1 MTAKS
6 DGALLANIQALRGFA
21 ALNVVLFHC
30 VATGATYGLPAARLG
45 SLDKWGAS
53 GVDLFFVISGFVMVY
68 TQHHNPKSALQFFT
82 NRMQRIVPLYWFMTI
97 AIFALAATV
106 PAVFRNGGFG
116 LDHLLLSLLFA
127 TGLDGGRPIVVVG
140 WTLELEMLF
149 YLVFALSLLISNRV
163 LAATFCAA
171 CLALFAAIGSDLPLE
186 FLFGMGC
193 AAVFI
198 RHRSLPIGLSAFL
211 LGAALLLATLFM
223 DDPKSHRVI
232 VWGIPSALIL
242 LGAVYLPQ
250 TRSRVALY
258 LGAASYSIYLSHI
271 FVIPA
276 CYKVA
281 ARFHE
286 YVDGNIVAIACTAV
300 SGAFGCIVYEV
311 IERNLSRGIK
321 SARRYHAETRV
332 ATGGA

>member
-1 MTAKS
+1 MAKS
-6 DGALLANIQALRGFA
+6 NGALLANIQALRGFA

-30 VATGATYGLPAARLG
+30 VTTGATYGLPAASLG
-45 SLDKWGAS
+45 ALDRWGAS

-82 NRMQRIVPLYWFMTI
+82 NRLLRIVPLYWFMTL
-97 AIFALAATV
+97 AIFALAAAV
-106 PAVFRNGGFG
+106 PAAFRNGGFG
-116 LDHLLLSLLFA
+116 LDHVVRSLLFA
-127 TGLDGGRPIVVVG
+127 AGLDGGKPIVVVG

-149 YLVFALSLLISNRV
+149 YVVFAISILIGNRV
-163 LAATFCAA
+163 LAAGFCVAS
-171 CLALFAAIGSDLPLE
+171 LLLFAAIGSDLPLE

-193 AAVFI
+193 AAIFI
-198 RHRSLPIGLSAFL
+198 RYRDLPIGLPAFL
-211 LGAALLLATLFM
+211 IGAGLLVGTMLL

-281 ARFHE
+281 ARFHQH
-286 YVDGNIVAIACTAV
+286 VDGNVVAIACMVV
-300 SGAFGCIVYEV
+300 SGAAGCVVYEL
-311 IERNLSRGIK
+311 IEKNLARAIK
-321 SARRYHAETRV
+321 VARRRHVDARV
-332 ATGGA
+332 VTEAA